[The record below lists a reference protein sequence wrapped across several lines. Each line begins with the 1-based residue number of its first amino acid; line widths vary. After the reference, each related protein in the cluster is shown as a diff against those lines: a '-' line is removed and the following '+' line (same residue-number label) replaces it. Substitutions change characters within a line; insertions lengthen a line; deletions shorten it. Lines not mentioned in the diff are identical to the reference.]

1 MCSECECWQL
11 FYPKQKFNEQEKK
24 LLIAYLDTID
34 YSCGSSFYNAENLF
48 GFQKEQSINNKS
60 DNNTEIESDTELVVT
75 RSELKN
81 KKHVSNEIEL
91 SNIENN
97 SDYDNSLLNQNEADN
112 LQSDSEIWENL
123 FYRSNDVNSEL
134 ADNNESDD
142 YDSYELANS
151 NESEEDLNGSV
162 DSEESDDSEAKSLT
176 DFELLDADKPTIK
189 QIFEK
194 VFINDGLTCNSPIE
208 KAYYSAQI
216 FSLLCYECGD
226 TNIVIPIP
234 VTQYPLC
241 EECTQKGIKTPTRG
255 KSLKFTAHIHKKK
268 RRLSDNLK

>member
-1 MCSECECWQL
+1 MKCMVRILLIVIVLHLQIINRKNSQVKLKKNSIPFNGTAQRAKNVGIVIMCSECECWQL

-194 VFINDGLTCNSPIE
+194 
-208 KAYYSAQI
+208 
-216 FSLLCYECGD
+216 LL
-226 TNIVIPIP
+226 NIHCV
-234 VTQYPLC
+234 
-241 EECTQKGIKTPTRG
+241 KN
-255 KSLKFTAHIHKKK
+255 AHKKVSK
-268 RRLSDNLK
+268 HQLVENL